1 MSVIY
6 FYDQNVKNLCD
17 SERKQQDDL
26 IHRFNNFKNLQYVK
40 TLDQERKFQILEP
53 VFKKFNSQ
61 IVEKQE
67 QIDGLENISNY
78 LDELLDEKRKTQT
91 EVNHI
96 KSQIKDVKSQ
106 IKKMQ
111 TDLGKLV
118 LLVSK
123 DN

>member
-6 FYDQNVKNLCD
+6 FYDQNIQNLCD
-17 SERKQQDDL
+17 SEKKHQDDL
-26 IHRFNNFKNLQYVK
+26 IGRFNKFKNLQYVK

-53 VFKKFNSQ
+53 FFKKFNNQ

-67 QIDGLENISNY
+67 QIEGLENISNY
-78 LDELLDEKRKTQT
+78 LDELLDEKRKTKT

-96 KSQIKDVKSQ
+96 KSQIKDINKK
-106 IKKMQ
+106 IKAVQ
-111 TDLGKLV
+111 TDLGNLL